1 MPFTTLCLIQS
12 NKLYI
17 DFKLKANTTF
27 YTLRELEGMCK
38 VDGSIKKTLDYLLI
52 AAAYFWRAVLC
63 YYMNEIPTQN
73 LRKPFIISNYSI
85 FEENYKFCWDVGR
98 YK

>member
-52 AAAYFWRAVLC
+52 AAAYF
-63 YYMNEIPTQN
+63 
-73 LRKPFIISNYSI
+73 
-85 FEENYKFCWDVGR
+85 
-98 YK
+98 